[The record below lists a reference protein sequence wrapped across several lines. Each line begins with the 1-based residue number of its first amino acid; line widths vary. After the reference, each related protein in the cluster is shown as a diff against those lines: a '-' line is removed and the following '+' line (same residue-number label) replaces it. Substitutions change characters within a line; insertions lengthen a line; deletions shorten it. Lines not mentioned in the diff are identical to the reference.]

1 MAIELIDKI
10 KPKNGGSFP
19 LVDAADVEMPDGKRL
34 DQIAGTIKDENSGAT
49 IRVWF
54 GPEKELEALE
64 AAGLIEDDV
73 WYNAFED
80 EVST

>member
-19 LVDAADVEMPDGKRL
+19 LVEAADVEMPDGKRL
-34 DQIAGTIKDENSGAT
+34 DQIAGKIKDENSGAA

-54 GPEKELEALE
+54 GTEAAYEALE
-64 AAGLIEDDV
+64 SAGLVEDDV
-73 WYNAFED
+73 WYNILED
-80 EVST
+80 DVST